1 MIKEPASIYTIRF
14 QDCDPMGHLNNSRY
28 IDYIINA
35 REDHM
40 DHYYNRK
47 LSDFIASGY
56 CWVVTNHEI
65 YYIKPS
71 IYNEKVKIQTSLI
84 EADETSILVEGIM
97 MSEDERQFK
106 SLLWTRYFYVNVK
119 TGKREQHSPEQMEFF
134 NTLKNDHLSQ
144 YKESKSRLKTLLDLQ
159 KSRVTK

>member
-1 MIKEPASIYTIRF
+1 MTKEPSSIYTVRF

-35 REDHM
+35 REDHL
-40 DHYYNRK
+40 DQYYNLK

-71 IYNEKVKIQTSLI
+71 LYNEKIKIQTSVVEVDNSSL
-84 EADETSILVEGIM
+84 LVEGLM
-97 MSEDERQFK
+97 MSEDENQFK
-106 SLLWTRYFYVNVK
+106 SLLWTKYFFVNVK
-119 TGKREQHSPEQMEFF
+119 TGKRENHAPQQMEFF
-134 NTLKNDHLSQ
+134 NQLKNEHLSH
-144 YKESKSRLKTLLDLQ
+144 YKESKNRLRSILDLQ
-159 KSRVTK
+159 KSKVVK